1 MPTSP
6 RHGLMSCCT
15 ACGQEKQSLLV
26 YLDFH
31 HTFSLNVRYLLY
43 LLKNTLLNQW
53 AVIKWIKK
61 QAAKSSQNAIVLGES
76 LTNRLL
82 ARSLCR
88 LL

>member
-6 RHGLMSCCT
+6 RHGLMSWCT
-15 ACGQEKQSLLV
+15 ACSQEKHSLLK
-26 YLDFH
+26 YLDSQY
-31 HTFSLNVRYLLY
+31 TFCLNVRHLLY

-61 QAAKSSQNAIVLGES
+61 QAAKSSENAIVLGES

-82 ARSLCR
+82 AR
-88 LL
+88 